1 MTNPNS
7 FMNMKT
13 GQPDVNYRER
23 NLCFIDLEFTGLD
36 LSKHEILSIACVLV
50 DPMKLEVLSEKEWKI
65 KLEHPE
71 CIDPQAKELIEYEK
85 QDWSN
90 AIPLSNALN
99 GLNEFANY
107 ATLVG
112 FNIAFDWSFL
122 HRDFEKTQIKP
133 RIDYH
138 MLDIM
143 SLAYLN
149 FRNKKQPKKLSLRAV
164 AQRLA
169 ISVSD
174 THGALTDAKAT
185 YEIYKK
191 LAENVTFEKA

>member
-1 MTNPNS
+1 MIDPNS
-7 FMNMKT
+7 FMNMKVN
-13 GQPDVNYRER
+13 QPDINYRDR

-50 DPMKLEVLSEKEWKI
+50 SPKTLKVLSEKEWKI
-65 KLEHPE
+65 KIKHPE
-71 CIDPQAKELIEYEK
+71 NIDPQARELIEFDK
-85 QDWSN
+85 QDWSS
-90 AIPLSNALN
+90 AASLSEVLYE
-99 GLNEFANY
+99 LNEFTNY
-107 ATLVG
+107 ATLIG
-112 FNIAFDWSFL
+112 YNIAFDWSFL
-122 HRDFEKTQIKP
+122 HRDFEKLQIKP
-133 RIDYH
+133 KIDYH

-149 FRNKKQPKKLSLRAV
+149 FKEKGQPKNISLRAV

-174 THGALTDAKAT
+174 THGALTDARAT

-191 LAENVTFEKA
+191 LSENIKFEK